1 MFLKFDLTTV
11 AKKTETKKQN
21 QKIQNKASFSFK
33 SCTPRFDDSLEL
45 IENKP
50 SPQSYQTIDNLK
62 SGKTTKGPL
71 FKVPSNRSRIDTS
84 ILNRVG
90 PQSYYPTYNNTK
102 SKNLGSVSFKFS
114 SRDKAAVRE
123 ERKCS
128 SVAVG
133 RYDVE
138 KAYSFLEKNG
148 REVPSA
154 IFLSKS
160 IRFGIDNKN
169 ATHVLGPGSYDHEL
183 KERSDYELKR
193 PSANFNNN
201 LDRFG
206 NSNNLLIVKEENPSP
221 TSYDPHYLSRSTNN
235 LGCRASFVS
244 KSDRFENRSSLARM
258 RHEHSLG
265 PQTYMI
271 ESNTMKRKS
280 FLNNRKKLWV

>member
-1 MFLKFDLTTV
+1 MFLKFDLTAV
-11 AKKTETKKQN
+11 AKKKEAKKQK
-21 QKIQNKASFSFK
+21 KIQNKASSFSFK

-45 IENKP
+45 LENKP
-50 SPQSYQTIDNLK
+50 SPQSYQTVDNLK

-84 ILNRVG
+84 TLNRIG
-90 PQSYYPTYNNTK
+90 PQSYYPIYNNTK

-160 IRFGIDNKN
+160 NRFAIDNKN
-169 ATHVLGPGSYDHEL
+169 ATSFLGPGSYEVS
-183 KERSDYELKR
+183 KEKSDYELKR

-221 TSYDPHYLSRSTNN
+221 TSYDPQYLSRSTNN

-271 ESNTMKRKS
+271 ETNTMKRKS

>member
-1 MFLKFDLTTV
+1 MFLKFDLTAV
-11 AKKTETKKQN
+11 AKKTETKHE
-21 QKIQNKASFSFK
+21 KIQNKNKASFSFK

-45 IENKP
+45 LENKP

-62 SGKTTKGPL
+62 FGKITKGPL
-71 FKVPSNRSRIDTS
+71 FKIPSNRSRIDNST
-84 ILNRVG
+84 LNRVG
-90 PQSYYPTYNNTK
+90 PQSYYPIYNNTK

-114 SRDKAAVRE
+114 SRDKAIGRE
-123 ERKCS
+123 ERICS
-128 SVAVG
+128 TVAVG

-148 REVPSA
+148 REVPSS

-160 IRFGIDNKN
+160 NRFGTNNKN
-169 ATHVLGPGSYDHEL
+169 ATNVLGPGSYNHEL
-183 KERSDYELKR
+183 KDKNEYELKR
-193 PSANFNNN
+193 PSASFNTN

-206 NSNNLLIVKEENPSP
+206 NSNTILIVKQENPSP
-221 TSYDPHYLSRSTNN
+221 TSYDPQYLSRNANN

-244 KSDRFENRSSLARM
+244 KSDRFENQSSLARM
-258 RHEHSLG
+258 RHDHSLG